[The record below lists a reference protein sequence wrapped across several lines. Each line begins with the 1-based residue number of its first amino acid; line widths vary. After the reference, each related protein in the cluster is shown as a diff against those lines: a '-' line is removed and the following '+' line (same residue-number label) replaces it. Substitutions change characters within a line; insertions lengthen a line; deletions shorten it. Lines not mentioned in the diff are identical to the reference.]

1 MDRFLWKSD
10 NAALFHIYARFN
22 NRQIQH
28 CIRKLIV
35 KLARNQHTDINPT
48 QSQFISNESSERRP
62 ERETI
67 TWTRQRCI
75 RAAQKTPQ
83 PIKKSTSHW
92 QWNRL
97 GFDGEMKGNAR
108 GRKRLAGVNFANVAT
123 RCHFSK
129 SLPNGRPFI
138 SFIRASE
145 TALTLRLP
153 VSSVSF
159 YLGIGCC
166 CVVSSLSPPP
176 FFFVWKFVVG
186 WFVGFFFCVFRGD
199 VIRTE

>member
-1 MDRFLWKSD
+1 
-10 NAALFHIYARFN
+10 
-22 NRQIQH
+22 
-28 CIRKLIV
+28 
-35 KLARNQHTDINPT
+35 
-48 QSQFISNESSERRP
+48 
-62 ERETI
+62 
-67 TWTRQRCI
+67 
-75 RAAQKTPQ
+75 
-83 PIKKSTSHW
+83 
-92 QWNRL
+92 
-97 GFDGEMKGNAR
+97 MKGNAR

-166 CVVSSLSPPP
+166 CVVSSLSPPLFFCLEICCWLVCW
-176 FFFVWKFVVG
+176 FFFLRLSRWCYQNRV
-186 WFVGFFFCVFRGD
+186 
-199 VIRTE
+199 TEMAEMGKKWGEEIPTRSPEGGGHLWPRRRESDGAISTNLGESR